1 MQEHKDNRDADLHFN
16 SLGAVESRNG
26 SIAAVAKLSKTA
38 AASVEEASP
47 AKAMTQNS
55 TGTGWTTKSM
65 IGEVF
70 YDFCHTQLL
79 LVGRKAKASPTC
91 YIRTNRQMDKHSLER
106 QKSW

>member
-38 AASVEEASP
+38 AASVKEASSA

-55 TGTGWTTKSM
+55 TGTVWTTKLM
-65 IGEVF
+65 IG
-70 YDFCHTQLL
+70 D
-79 LVGRKAKASPTC
+79 
-91 YIRTNRQMDKHSLER
+91 DLER
-106 QKSW
+106 FSTIFVTRISCL